1 MYKLLSISS
10 ISSLLQGNVV
20 SRSTLAFISGTSRTF
35 KAVNR
40 RTLGTIGATL
50 MLSAFLT
57 ACGSSSSSSS
67 SNDTS
72 TSSGTLSVTTGIK
85 TINFSWSAIPSATSY
100 QLQSNPDGSSGFTD
114 LSTTGI
120 VVSPNSTNIT
130 GVTSAQA
137 SVALHRYIPA
147 VTNPQYIVRTCTTT
161 SSCVNSHNTVSLT
174 NAQLNGMIG
183 RLQASNA
190 EANDLFGWYVSL
202 SGDGNTLAVSA
213 NLEDST
219 ATGINGAQD
228 DNNSTAAG
236 AVNSSATGAVYV
248 FSRIGGAWSQQAY
261 IKASNT
267 GSDDRFGQSVSL
279 SADGNTL
286 AVGADREDGS
296 STGVNGAQN
305 DSTATSGS
313 GAVYVF
319 SRTGGVWS
327 QQAYIKAS
335 NTGAGD
341 RFGQSVSLSADGNT
355 LAVSANREDGSS
367 TGVNGVQ
374 DSTASGSGAVYLF
387 RFSSSTWAQQAYIKA
402 SNTDSNDQFGES
414 VSLSADGNTLAVGA
428 NREDGVSTGVNGV
441 QDSTASSDSG
451 AVYLFRFSSSTWAQQ
466 AYIKASNTERGDEFG
481 YIVSLNADG
490 NTLAVG
496 ARRESS
502 LSTGVN
508 VALSDSTATTATI
521 NSTTNVGAVYVF
533 RFDTS
538 SSTWSQQAYIKA
550 SNSGAN
556 DEFGYALSL
565 SADGN
570 ILAVGAYLEDG
581 SATGVGGADDNA
593 ASDSGATYVFEF
605 ANSAWA
611 QKAYI
616 KTTGSSAM
624 SRSGNSVSL
633 SSNGNSLAVGAAGE
647 ATFAGAVYLY

>member
-1 MYKLLSISS
+1 MYKLFSRLS
-10 ISSLLQGNVV
+10 ISSLLQGNAV
-20 SRSTLAFISGTSRTF
+20 SRSILTFKSGISRTL

-40 RTLGTIGATL
+40 RSLGTIGATV

-67 SNDTS
+67 SSNDTS
-72 TSSGTLSVTTGIK
+72 TSTGTLSVTTGIK

-183 RLQASNA
+183 RLEASNA
-190 EANDLFGWYVSL
+190 GANDQFGWEVSL

-248 FSRIGGAWSQQAY
+248 FSRIGGVWSQQAY

-267 GSDDRFGQSVSL
+267 GSGDQFGYVVSL
-279 SADGNTL
+279 SEDGNTL
-286 AVGADREDGS
+286 AVGARFEDGP
-296 STGVNGAQN
+296 STGVNGAQG

-319 SRTGGVWS
+319 RFSSSTWS

-341 RFGQSVSLSADGNT
+341 EFGQFLSLSADGNT
-355 LAVSANREDGSS
+355 LAVGAFGEDGSS
-367 TGVNGVQ
+367 TGVNGAQ
-374 DSTASGSGAVYLF
+374 GDSTATDGSGAVYVF

-402 SNTDSNDQFGES
+402 SNTGLGDFFGGS

-428 NREDGVSTGVNGV
+428 GGEDGSSTVVNGA
-441 QDSTASSDSG
+441 QGDSTATVGSG
-451 AVYLFRFSSSTWAQQ
+451 AVYVFRFSSSTWAQQ
-466 AYIKASNTERGDEFG
+466 AYIKASNTGAGDRFG
-481 YIVSLNADG
+481 GSVRLSNDG
-490 NTLAVG
+490 NTLAVSAG
-496 ARRESS
+496 GEDGS
-502 LSTGVN
+502 STGV
-508 VALSDSTATTATI
+508 DGISTATTATI
-521 NSTTNVGAVYVF
+521 TNSGAVYVL
-533 RFDTS
+533 RFS
-538 SSTWSQQAYIKA
+538 SSTWAQQAYIKA
-550 SNSGAN
+550 SNTGESDGL
-556 DEFGYALSL
+556 GLSVSL

-570 ILAVGAYLEDG
+570 TLAVSALQEDG
-581 SATGVGGADDNA
+581 SATGVGGADNNA
-593 ASDSGATYVFEF
+593 TSNSGATYVYEF
-605 ANSAWA
+605 ANGAWA
-611 QKAYI
+611 QQAYI
-616 KTTGSSAM
+616 KATTSSAND
-624 SRSGNSVSL
+624 SFGISVSL
-633 SSNGNSLAVGAAGE
+633 SSNGNSLAVGSNGG
-647 ATFAGAVYLY
+647 TGAVYLY

>member
-1 MYKLLSISS
+1 MYKLLSSLS
-10 ISSLLQGNVV
+10 ISSLLQGHAV
-20 SRSTLAFISGTSRTF
+20 SRSILIFISGVSRTL

-40 RTLGTIGATL
+40 RTLGTIGATV

-72 TSSGTLSVTTGIK
+72 TLSNTFAVTTGIK
-85 TINFSWSAIPSATSY
+85 TINFSWNAIPSATSY

-183 RLQASNA
+183 RLEASNA
-190 EANDLFGWYVSL
+190 GANDQFGISVSM
-202 SGDGNTLAVSA
+202 SGDGNTLAIGA
-213 NLEDST
+213 NYEDST
-219 ATGINGAQD
+219 ATGVNGAQD

-261 IKASNT
+261 VKASNT
-267 GSDDRFGQSVSL
+267 GTEDEFGYSVSL
-279 SADGNTL
+279 SEDGNTL
-286 AVGADREDGS
+286 AVGARFEDGS
-296 STGVNGAQN
+296 STGVNGPQI

-319 SRTGGVWS
+319 SRTNGVWS

-335 NTGAGD
+335 NTGGAD
-341 RFGQSVSLSADGNT
+341 RFGTSVSLSANGNT
-355 LAVSANREDGSS
+355 LAVGAWGEDSSS
-367 TGVNGVQ
+367 TGVNGTQFNDVS
-374 DSTASGSGAVYLF
+374 DTGAVYLF
-387 RFSSSTWAQQAYIKA
+387 RSSSSAWAQQAYIKA
-402 SNTDSNDQFGES
+402 SNAGSDARFGES

-428 NREDGVSTGVNGV
+428 SYEDGSSTGVNGA
-441 QDSTASSDSG
+441 QNSTASSNSG
-451 AVYLFRFSSSTWAQQ
+451 AVYVFRFSSSTWAQQ
-466 AYIKASNTERGDEFG
+466 AYVKASNTGAGDQFG
-481 YIVSLNADG
+481 DSVDLSDDG
-490 NTLAVG
+490 NTLAV
-496 ARRESS
+496 AAIRESGS
-502 LSTGVN
+502 STGVN
-508 VALSDSTATTATI
+508 GADNDAASTAGAT
-521 NSTTNVGAVYVF
+521 YVF
-533 RFDTS
+533 RFDTT

-550 SNSGAN
+550 LNSGGG
-556 DEFGYALSL
+556 DQFGWGISL
-565 SADGN
+565 NGDGN
-570 ILAVGAYLEDG
+570 TLAVGAFLEDG
-581 SATGVGGADDNA
+581 SATGVGGEDNNGTSNA
-593 ASDSGATYVFEF
+593 GATYVFEF
-605 ANSAWA
+605 ANGAWA
-611 QKAYI
+611 QQAYI
-616 KTTGSSAM
+616 KATTSSVNAYF
-624 SRSGNSVSL
+624 GNSVSL

-647 ATFAGAVYLY
+647 TTLTGAVYLY

>member
-1 MYKLLSISS
+1 MYKLFSRLS
-10 ISSLLQGNVV
+10 ISSLLQGNAV
-20 SRSTLAFISGTSRTF
+20 SRSILTFKSGISRTL

-40 RTLGTIGATL
+40 RTLGTIGATV

-67 SNDTS
+67 SSNDTS
-72 TSSGTLSVTTGIK
+72 TSTGTLSVTTGIK

-190 EANDLFGWYVSL
+190 GANDQFGWEVSL

-248 FSRIGGAWSQQAY
+248 FSRIGGVWSQQAY

-267 GSDDRFGQSVSL
+267 GSGDQFGYVVSL
-279 SADGNTL
+279 SEDGNTL
-286 AVGADREDGS
+286 AVGARFEDGP
-296 STGVNGAQN
+296 STGVNGAQG

-319 SRTGGVWS
+319 RFSSSTWS

-341 RFGQSVSLSADGNT
+341 EFGQFLSLSADGNT
-355 LAVSANREDGSS
+355 LAVGAFGEDGSS
-367 TGVNGVQ
+367 TGVNGAQ
-374 DSTASGSGAVYLF
+374 GDSTATDGSGAVYVF

-402 SNTDSNDQFGES
+402 SNTGLGDFFGGS

-428 NREDGVSTGVNGV
+428 GGEDGSSTVVNGA
-441 QDSTASSDSG
+441 QGDSTATVGSG
-451 AVYLFRFSSSTWAQQ
+451 AVYVFRFSSSTWAQQ
-466 AYIKASNTERGDEFG
+466 AYIKASNTGAGDRFG
-481 YIVSLNADG
+481 GSVRLSNDG
-490 NTLAVG
+490 NTLAVSAG
-496 ARRESS
+496 GEDGS
-502 LSTGVN
+502 STGV
-508 VALSDSTATTATI
+508 DGISTATTATI
-521 NSTTNVGAVYVF
+521 TNSGAVYVL
-533 RFDTS
+533 RFS
-538 SSTWSQQAYIKA
+538 SSTWAQQAYIKA
-550 SNSGAN
+550 SNTGESDGL
-556 DEFGYALSL
+556 GLSVSL

-570 ILAVGAYLEDG
+570 TLAVSALQEDG
-581 SATGVGGADDNA
+581 SATGVGGADNNA
-593 ASDSGATYVFEF
+593 TSNSGATYVYEF
-605 ANSAWA
+605 ANGAWA
-611 QKAYI
+611 QQAYI
-616 KTTGSSAM
+616 KATTSSAND
-624 SRSGNSVSL
+624 SFGISVSL
-633 SSNGNSLAVGAAGE
+633 SSNGNSLAVGSNGG
-647 ATFAGAVYLY
+647 TGAVYLY

>member
-1 MYKLLSISS
+1 MYKLLSSLS
-10 ISSLLQGNVV
+10 ISSLLQGHAL
-20 SRSTLAFISGTSRTF
+20 SRSILTFISGVSRTL

-40 RTLGTIGATL
+40 RTLGTIGATV

-67 SNDTS
+67 SSNDTS
-72 TSSGTLSVTTGIK
+72 TISNTFAVTTGIK
-85 TINFSWSAIPSATSY
+85 TINFSWNAIPSATSY

-190 EANDLFGWYVSL
+190 GAIDQFGFRVSL
-202 SGDGNTLAVSA
+202 SGDGNTLAIGA
-213 NLEDST
+213 NYEDST
-219 ATGINGAQD
+219 ATGVNGAQD
-228 DNNSTAAG
+228 DNNSTATG

-267 GSDDRFGQSVSL
+267 GTEDEFGYSVSL
-279 SADGNTL
+279 SEDGNTL
-286 AVGADREDGS
+286 AVGARFEDGS

-305 DSTATSGS
+305 DSTATSDS

-335 NTGAGD
+335 NTGGAD
-341 RFGQSVSLSADGNT
+341 RFGYSVSLSADGNT
-355 LAVSANREDGSS
+355 LAVSARGEDSSS
-367 TGVNGVQ
+367 TGVNGTQGNGVS
-374 DSTASGSGAVYLF
+374 DTGAVYLF
-387 RFSSSTWAQQAYIKA
+387 RSSSSAWAQQAYIKA
-402 SNTDSNDQFGES
+402 SNAGSDARFGES

-428 NREDGVSTGVNGV
+428 SYEDGSSTGVNGA
-441 QDSTASSDSG
+441 QNSTASSNSG
-451 AVYLFRFSSSTWAQQ
+451 AVYVFRFSSSTWAQQ
-466 AYIKASNTERGDEFG
+466 AYVKASNTGAGDRFG
-481 YIVSLNADG
+481 ESVDLSDDG
-490 NTLAVG
+490 NTLAV
-496 ARRESS
+496 AAIREAGS
-502 LSTGVN
+502 STGVN
-508 VALSDSTATTATI
+508 GADNDAASTAGAT
-521 NSTTNVGAVYVF
+521 YVF
-533 RFDTS
+533 RFDTT

-550 SNSGAN
+550 LNSGGG
-556 DEFGYALSL
+556 DQFGWGISL
-565 SADGN
+565 NGDGN
-570 ILAVGAYLEDG
+570 TLAVGAFLEDG
-581 SATGVGGADDNA
+581 SATGVGGADNNGTSNA
-593 ASDSGATYVFEF
+593 GATYVFEF
-605 ANSAWA
+605 ANGAWA
-611 QKAYI
+611 QQAYI
-616 KTTGSSAM
+616 KATTSSVNAYF
-624 SRSGNSVSL
+624 GNSVSL

-647 ATFAGAVYLY
+647 TTLTGAVYLY